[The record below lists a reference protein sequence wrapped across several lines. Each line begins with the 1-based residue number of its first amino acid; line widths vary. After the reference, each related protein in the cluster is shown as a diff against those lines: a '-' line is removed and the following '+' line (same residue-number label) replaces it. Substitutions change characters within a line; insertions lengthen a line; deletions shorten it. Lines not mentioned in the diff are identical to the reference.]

1 MIIFIVLT
9 VVAIVILIKVAN
21 KSQREED
28 FKRVQREEAA
38 KRQIEENKKKKEREE
53 ALLKQKQLVEKY
65 AGSPLTR
72 SIIRAISDSAGHK
85 PEEITIYNDHI
96 TGCTNGVVRTYDFR
110 VNRVPFF
117 SPAIK
122 YAGELIDESRLI
134 RPQVAMA
141 EAINRVLGG
150 EYRVN
155 DIAKRSREE
164 EMRRDGDTRT
174 VYGYIS
180 DHVVMRLK
188 PTNNF

>member
-21 KSQREED
+21 KSQRAED
-28 FKRVQREEAA
+28 IKRVQRDEAA